1 MVVVRDNIIPFKKR
15 RISKGIIMSG
25 AGGVSN
31 ENGIV
36 AKSLSN
42 ADLMF
47 YGLYWDKIAITQIP
61 MFHFTNDII
70 EQFRSNGVVEFYQNA
85 PPESMHSSQMQKL
98 ALESLISCQSVR
110 AQEENSDWLIYNNVS
125 NGFNHIKSK
134 NLLETHSIRVEIA
147 SCLPYPSTHVPIDQ
161 LRRFREDYIDELDRL
176 HIAKYRMFNEISNH
190 DNFDRR
196 ELARK
201 YQIQEF
207 DNALK
212 DYQAAFASK
221 FPHYS
226 LNSLIS
232 DIKSNQPSLWEV
244 AATVGD
250 AVISN
255 SFTLSGLYMLTKT
268 TLNMF
273 GSKQKIHETKLNSPE
288 FQFISSGIDKGI
300 IIPDI
305 N

>member
-1 MVVVRDNIIPFKKR
+1 MSVVRDNIIQFKKR
-15 RISKGIIMSG
+15 RINQGIIMSG

-31 ENGIV
+31 ENGVV
-36 AKSLSN
+36 AKSLSS

-47 YGLYWDKIAITQIP
+47 YGLYWDRIAITQIP
-61 MFHFTNDII
+61 GFHFTNDTI
-70 EQFRSNGVVEFYQNA
+70 EQFRSNGVIEFYQNA
-85 PPESMHSSQMQKL
+85 PPESVHSSQMQQL
-98 ALESLISCQSVR
+98 ALESLIACQSVR
-110 AQEENSDWLIYNNVS
+110 AQEKNSDWLIYNNVS
-125 NGFNHIKSK
+125 NNFNHMESE
-134 NLLETHSIRVEIA
+134 NLMEAHSIRVEIS
-147 SCLPYPSTHVPIDQ
+147 SCLPYPSTYVPIDQ

-176 HIAKYRMFNEISNH
+176 HMAKYRVFDDISNH

-201 YQIQEF
+201 YQIHEF
-207 DNALK
+207 DIALK

-226 LNSLIS
+226 LKSIVS

-244 AATVGD
+244 AATIGD
-250 AVISN
+250 AAVSGL
-255 SFTLSGLYMLTKT
+255 TLSGLYMLGKT
-268 TLNMF
+268 AVNMF
-273 GSKQKIHETKLNSPE
+273 GSKQKIHETKLGSPE
-288 FQFISSGIDKGI
+288 FHFISSGIDKGI